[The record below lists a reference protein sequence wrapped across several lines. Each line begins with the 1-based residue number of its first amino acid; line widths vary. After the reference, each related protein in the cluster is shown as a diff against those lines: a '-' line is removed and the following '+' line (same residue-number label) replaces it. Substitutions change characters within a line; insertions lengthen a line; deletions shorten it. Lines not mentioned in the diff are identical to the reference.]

1 MTLALILTKSFSN
14 TFSSKVYE
22 LYVPQMTDSGI
33 TIVFFILFHECSQFQ
48 MKMVFLSQIEKLKE
62 IVLGSCTIRY
72 TFISNDNS
80 GYGYMGYYAGMTN
93 KSITTLE
100 PNCC

>member
-33 TIVFFILFHECSQFQ
+33 NCFFILFHECSQFQ
-48 MKMVFLSQIEKLKE
+48 MKMVFLSQIETLKE

-80 GYGYMGYYAGMTN
+80 G
-93 KSITTLE
+93 
-100 PNCC
+100 